1 MPVFR
6 YLLILFLL
14 VPLVEIYFLIQVG
27 RVIGAGWTVFFVVFT
42 AVLGAA
48 LLRVQ
53 GLSTL
58 ARVQSS
64 LEQGRL
70 PAVELLEGMML
81 LVAGA
86 LLLTPG
92 FVTDGFGFLLLVPP
106 LRRAAATWLIRKG
119 LFAAGGGFPPG
130 PGHGGGREADSGPR
144 VIEGEVVD
152 RDEEGPPPSG
162 RG

>member
-6 YLLILFLL
+6 YLFLLFLL
-14 VPLVEIYFLIQVG
+14 IPLVEIYFLIQVG

-48 LLRVQ
+48 LLRAQ

-58 ARVQSS
+58 ARVQHS

-70 PAVELLEGMML
+70 PAVALLEGLML

-92 FVTDGFGFLLLVPP
+92 FVTDAVGFLLLVPP
-106 LRRAAATWLIRKG
+106 LRREAARWLIRRG
-119 LFAAGGGFPPG
+119 LFAAGFPPE
-130 PGHGGGREADSGPR
+130 RTADQPERGPR
-144 VIEGEVVD
+144 TIEGEVVERHD
-152 RDEEGPPPSG
+152 DEKKS
-162 RG
+162 

>member
-6 YLLILFLL
+6 ALLLLFLL
-14 VPLVEIYFLIQVG
+14 VPLVEIWFLIQVG

-48 LLRVQ
+48 LLRAQ
-53 GLSTL
+53 GLTTL
-58 ARVQSS
+58 QRVQAS

-70 PAVELLEGMML
+70 PAMELLEGLML

-92 FVTDGFGFLLLVPP
+92 FVTDAFGFLLLVPP
-106 LRRAAATWLIRKG
+106 LRRQMAKWLIRKG
-119 LFAAGGGFPPG
+119 LLNAGFPPG
-130 PGHGGGREADSGPR
+130 RGGPPPGEQGPR
-144 VIEGEVVD
+144 TIEGEVIG
-152 RDEEGPPPSG
+152 RDEEK
-162 RG
+162 

>member
-6 YLLILFLL
+6 YLFLLFLL

-27 RVIGAGWTVFFVVFT
+27 KVIGAGWTVFFVVFT

-58 ARVQSS
+58 NRVQRS
-64 LEQGRL
+64 LEQGQL
-70 PAVELLEGMML
+70 PAVDLLEGLML
-81 LVAGA
+81 LVAGT

-92 FVTDGFGFLLLVPP
+92 FVTDAIGFVLLVPP
-106 LRRAAATWLIRKG
+106 LRRQAAHWLIRKG
-119 LFAAGGGFPPG
+119 LMGGGFPPG
-130 PGHGGGREADSGPR
+130 PSTGAGGAGSGPR
-144 VIEGEVVD
+144 TIEGEVVGRSEPHHPPN
-152 RDEEGPPPSG
+152 RDK
-162 RG
+162 

>member
-6 YLLILFLL
+6 YLFLLFLL

-27 RVIGAGWTVFFVVFT
+27 KVIGAGWTVFFVVFT

-58 ARVQSS
+58 NRVQRS
-64 LEQGRL
+64 LERGRL
-70 PAVELLEGMML
+70 PAVELLEGLML

-92 FVTDGFGFLLLVPP
+92 FVTDAIGRGGAADHRGRSGGSQRAGPP
-106 LRRAAATWLIRKG
+106 CPSRLINSLNINNLPVQADILPGESLKSATPTPFTAAT
-119 LFAAGGGFPPG
+119 
-130 PGHGGGREADSGPR
+130 
-144 VIEGEVVD
+144 
-152 RDEEGPPPSG
+152 
-162 RG
+162 

>member
-6 YLLILFLL
+6 YLFLLFLL

-27 RVIGAGWTVFFVVFT
+27 KVIGAGWTVFCVVFT

-58 ARVQSS
+58 NRVQRS
-64 LEQGRL
+64 LEQGRM
-70 PAVELLEGMML
+70 PAVELLEGLML

-92 FVTDGFGFLLLVPP
+92 FVTDAIGFLLLVPP
-106 LRRAAATWLIRKG
+106 LRRRAARWLIRKG
-119 LFAAGGGFPPG
+119 LMGGGFPPG
-130 PGHGGGREADSGPR
+130 PSAGAGGTGPGPR
-144 VIEGEVVD
+144 TIEGEVVSRSEPD
-152 RDEEGPPPSG
+152 HPSSRDKQ
-162 RG
+162 

>member
-6 YLLILFLL
+6 YLFLLFLL

-27 RVIGAGWTVFFVVFT
+27 KVIGAGWTVFFVVFT

-58 ARVQSS
+58 NRVQRS

-70 PAVELLEGMML
+70 PAIELVEGLML

-92 FVTDGFGFLLLVPP
+92 FVTDAIGFLLLVPP
-106 LRRAAATWLIRKG
+106 LRRRAARWLIRKG
-119 LFAAGGGFPPG
+119 LMGGGFPPG
-130 PGHGGGREADSGPR
+130 PSAGAGGTGPGPR
-144 VIEGEVVD
+144 TIEGEVVG
-152 RDEEGPPPSG
+152 REKKKSPSDTN
-162 RG
+162 

>member
-6 YLLILFLL
+6 YLFLLFLL

-27 RVIGAGWTVFFVVFT
+27 KVIGAGWTVFFVVFT

-48 LLRVQ
+48 LLRMQ
-53 GLSTL
+53 GLATL
-58 ARVQSS
+58 NRVQQS

-70 PAVELLEGMML
+70 PAIELVEGLML

-92 FVTDGFGFLLLVPP
+92 FVTDTIGFVLLVPP
-106 LRRAAATWLIRKG
+106 LRRQAARWLIRKG
-119 LFAAGGGFPPG
+119 LIGNGFPPG
-130 PGHGGGREADSGPR
+130 PSAGAGGAGSGPR
-144 VIEGEVVD
+144 TIEGEVVG
-152 RDEEGPPPSG
+152 REEKKSPPG
-162 RG
+162 ANR